1 MNTIEFRVVLLQ
13 VAREPGTWPVVD
25 IAVDGV
31 PLIERVREL
40 ELPYAQAEAIERAEE
55 FADFPP
61 GTLAQELAGDYMPL
75 STNFAWPS
83 RHFLGEPVELPRG
96 GDAGETMVL
105 ACTCGINDCWALL
118 TRVVLTEQTVTWSGF
133 RNNSRDWD
141 LSRLGP
147 FVFDRSQYEDSLR
160 SSGESSR
167 VVASPPGTAASPA

>member
-1 MNTIEFRVVLLQ
+1 VNTIEFRVVLLP
-13 VAREPGTWPVVD
+13 VARGSGTWRVVV
-25 IAVDGV
+25 IVVDGV

-40 ELPYAQAEAIERAEE
+40 ELPYAEAEEIERADE

-61 GTLAQELAGDYMPL
+61 GTLAGELAGNYVSL

-83 RHFLGEPVELPRG
+83 RHFLGEPLELPHG
-96 GDAGETMVL
+96 GDEGETMVL

-141 LSRLGP
+141 LSGLGP
-147 FVFDRSQYEDSLR
+147 FVFDRSEYEDALR
-160 SSGESSR
+160 TSGE
-167 VVASPPGTAASPA
+167 